1 MEKYKQLQAAKEKI
15 KTIATKVVEAFQQ
28 TKEYNTV
35 LFSWYFKGFELLRWY
50 LVKHPTGVD
59 LENLDLEDVNKE
71 MATDKAS
78 QSVAP
83 EGDAPS
89 VLMHPQLMTMWLP
102 MPEPTTFFF
111 LFSVL
116 GARCILGLFNS
127 NSGTIFSF

>member
-1 MEKYKQLQAAKEKI
+1 M
-15 KTIATKVVEAFQQ
+15 
-28 TKEYNTV
+28 
-35 LFSWYFKGFELLRWY
+35 
-50 LVKHPTGVD
+50 D